1 MSEPALESAVSFES
15 PLLTLARIRYVPKP
29 ARSIRLSP
37 AFLIQLLLTL
47 CIAGTIAACST
58 LSDTPNT
65 LEASNN
71 DIIKSPTDSRD
82 YLSFQLANQLQVL
95 VISDSEADKAAASL
109 SVSVGSGSDPKDRE
123 GLAHFLEHMLF
134 LGTEKYPD
142 ADAYQ
147 QFISEHGGSH
157 NAYTAFD
164 ETNYF
169 FDVNVADLAA
179 TLDQFAQ
186 FFIAPLFNAEYVE
199 REKHAVHSEYQ
210 AKIKDDSRLQY
221 EILKQASNP
230 AHPFSQ
236 FSVGSLQTLAD
247 RGKEA
252 DRNGKAD
259 REKQSVRDDLLNFY
273 QQHYSANR
281 MSLVV
286 LGKQSTAELRQLVT
300 EKFSPVANHNRPIP
314 DFRQPLFSEQQLP
327 LRINTQPN
335 KDIRQVLYLFP
346 VASTRA
352 HFASKPV
359 HYLSNLLGHEGE
371 GSLLS
376 LLKSQGW
383 ADSLSA
389 GIGFE
394 DSRNAALQ
402 IRIGLTEQ
410 GLKNTAAVT
419 KALFQSIEIIKQQGI
434 EEWRYREQAQLAKLD
449 FEFQENGN
457 NMHYVTRLAR
467 HLKKVPTT
475 QVLSAPYQMS
485 DYRPQL
491 ITRYLAA
498 LRPNNM
504 LMMVVGKALA
514 TDQTSP
520 HFKAR
525 YASSAISK
533 QQQQAWLDNS
543 NTSAI
548 KLPSANP
555 FIPTALSLVQTPDT
569 PAEKPKQNITDTGI
583 SYWHGSDTSFKNPK
597 ANFYFTLRSPLANQ
611 SPLNTAL
618 TALYIKS
625 VNEQLN
631 EFSYPATLAGLG
643 YQLYPHV
650 RGISVRISGYHDK
663 QPLLLEEILT
673 ALNKP
678 VIEAATFARHK
689 DELLRSWHNALKQKP
704 YQQTL
709 GKTSQLVTSPS
720 WNEPQLIKALT
731 PLTPADLSKF
741 SQQFL
746 QQLDIE
752 VLGNGNIS
760 NTDMSARVQQL
771 ETELS
776 TQKSSQ
782 KINRP
787 NIHQLPADQ
796 KLLHQFDV
804 EHSDSAVTLY
814 IQGENKGID
823 TRARFALLNQILSTP
838 FYYELRTRQQL
849 GYIVFSSPMSL
860 LEVPALAFTVQSPN
874 TSPANIV
881 SAIQDFITS
890 SSGTLESL
898 DDNTLNT
905 HKRALISRIM
915 EKDARLSQRSN
926 RFWREIDRE
935 NFQFDTREQLVA
947 AIENIELSSLRKN
960 YQRDFI
966 KQPRQLVSMATAKK
980 DDVKLAGYRTINK
993 AQLVDL
999 STGFVQ

>member
-1 MSEPALESAVSFES
+1 VLTSACFNLPDTQGEDD
-15 PLLTLARIRYVPKP
+15 
-29 ARSIRLSP
+29 LS
-37 AFLIQLLLTL
+37 
-47 CIAGTIAACST
+47 SK
-58 LSDTPNT
+58 
-65 LEASNN
+65 E
-71 DIIKSPTDSRD
+71 IIKSPTDNRE
-82 YLSFQLANQLQVL
+82 YLAFELENKLQVL

-134 LGTEKYPD
+134 LGTEKYPE
-142 ADAYQ
+142 AGAYQ

-157 NAYTAFD
+157 NAYTSFD

-169 FDVNVADLAA
+169 FDINVADLAP

-221 EILKQASNP
+221 DILKQASNP

-247 RGKEA
+247 R
-252 DRNGKAD
+252 
-259 REKQSVRDDLLNFY
+259 EKQSVRDDLLKFY

-300 EKFSPVANHNRPIP
+300 AKFTSVVNHNRPVP
-314 DFRQPLFSEQQLP
+314 DFQQPLFSEQQLP

-335 KDIRQVLYLFP
+335 KDIRQVMYLFP

-376 LLKSQGW
+376 YLKKQGW

-394 DSRNAALQ
+394 DNHNAALQ
-402 IRIGLTEQ
+402 IRIGLTEK
-410 GLKNTAAVT
+410 GLKNTDAVT
-419 KALFQSIEIIKQQGI
+419 KALFQNVNIIKQQGI

-457 NMHYVTRLAR
+457 NMHYVTRLAN

-475 QVLSAPYQMS
+475 QILSAPYHMS

-491 ITRYLAA
+491 IASYLAA

-504 LMMVVGKALA
+504 LMIVIAKALT
-514 TDQTSP
+514 TDQTSL
-520 HFKAR
+520 HYKAR
-525 YASSAISK
+525 FSTSAISK
-533 QQQQAWLDNS
+533 QQQQAWIDNS
-543 NTSAI
+543 SASII
-548 KLPSANP
+548 KLPLANP
-555 FIPTALSLVQTPDT
+555 FTPTDLSLVQTPDT
-569 PAEKPKQNITDTGI
+569 PAEKPKQNISGAGI
-583 SYWHGSDTSFKNPK
+583 SYWHSSDTSFKTPK
-597 ANFYFTLRSPLANQ
+597 ADFYFTLRSPLANQ
-611 SPLNTAL
+611 SPLNVAL
-618 TALYIKS
+618 TALYVKS

-631 EFSYPATLAGLG
+631 EFSYPATLAGLS

-650 RGISVRISGYHDK
+650 RGVSVRISGYHDK

-678 VIEAATFARHK
+678 AIETATFARHK

-704 YQQTL
+704 YHQSL

-720 WNEPQLIKALT
+720 WNEQQLIAALT
-731 PLTPADLSKF
+731 PLQPADLSKF

-752 VLGNGNIS
+752 ALGNGNIS
-760 NTDMSARVQQL
+760 SADMTNRLQQL
-771 ETELS
+771 ETGLN
-776 TQKSSQ
+776 TQKPPQ
-782 KINRP
+782 AITRP
-787 NIHQLPADQ
+787 NIHKLPAGQ
-796 KLLHQFDV
+796 KLLHQFEV
-804 EHSDSAVTLY
+804 AHSDSAVTLY
-814 IQGENKGID
+814 IQGDNKDID
-823 TRARFALLNQILSTP
+823 TRAHFGLLNQILSSP

-849 GYIVFSSPMSL
+849 GYIVSSSPMSL

-874 TSPANIV
+874 TSPANIA
-881 SAIQDFITS
+881 SAIEDFISAAS
-890 SSGTLESL
+890 STLETL
-898 DDNTLNT
+898 DENTLNT

-915 EKDARLSQRSN
+915 KKDARLSQRSN
-926 RFWREIDRE
+926 RYWREIDRE
-935 NFQFDTREQLVA
+935 NFQLDTREQLVA

-960 YQRDFI
+960 YQRNFI

-980 DDVKLAGYRTINK
+980 DDVKLAGYRVINK

-999 STGFVQ
+999 SQGFVQ